1 MRGISQLEHKCVIEL
16 LQKIICSKSEVEYDE
31 LYGQLLQCGQCSVK
45 IMPNDKEKDICNIN
59 V

>member
-1 MRGISQLEHKCVIEL
+1 MNYMDNFYNVGNA
-16 LQKIICSKSEVEYDE
+16 
-31 LYGQLLQCGQCSVK
+31 SVK